1 MYKKDI
7 IKNIQSEMKLIDEK
21 IKIRTERIGNLV
33 DDLPFNLL
41 FGNKE
46 TARKHTQFI
55 FNHQE
60 AIEDLKRKKIVLL
73 ENLKK
78 VA

>member
-1 MYKKDI
+1 MKEQIRKEI
-7 IKNIQSEMKLIDEK
+7 CNEMKRLEEK
-21 IKIRTERIGNLV
+21 VKIRESRIGELASNL
-33 DDLPFNLL
+33 PYNIL

-60 AIEDLKRKKIVLL
+60 AIEELKQRKIVLL